1 MYCPLHTIVSSEG
14 ISPVATPE
22 TQRLVAGRYALQ
34 AELGRGGMGV
44 VWRAEDRVIGRPVA
58 VKELRLPDDLHG
70 ERRDILEER
79 VLREARSAG
88 RLSDPTVVTVF
99 DVVSDTGRLYL
110 VMELVEGP
118 TLTQWVAANGPMPP
132 AAVALLGKQVLSAL
146 ENAHSAGIVHRDVK
160 PSNIMVLPSGRAK
173 LADFGIA
180 RIDDD
185 PRLTNTG
192 AVIGSPGYLAPE
204 RIQHAVATPATDLWA
219 LGATLFFAVEGYAAF
234 ERANTA
240 ATLYAV
246 TNEVPYLSRC
256 QGPLAS
262 AIMGL
267 LIGAPSARLS
277 HQQAMHLLDL
287 AGNQSAGATTTAIAA
302 PVTEPKRGRRIAALV
317 GAAVVLAA
325 AAFGGGWLTGRLDV
339 PETVVA
345 SPAIQTTWSYGPGAE
360 IPQFK
365 LYNGYCAGG
374 AMQAGHAY
382 TASMSCDEPH
392 DVQVFGT
399 TTPLDTNYKGSY
411 PGEDVLAR
419 SAEGYCA
426 LVFESAKIA
435 PTDKDSKLRFRALV
449 PGEQAWNH
457 VKTEDDPD
465 GGARDAFCLVFS
477 ANGSQLTDTVI
488 AKTS

>member
-1 MYCPLHTIVSSEG
+1 M
-14 ISPVATPE
+14 ATPE
-22 TQRLVAGRYALQ
+22 TQRLVAGRYALL

-58 VKELRLPDDLHG
+58 VKELRLPEGLLG
-70 ERRDILEER
+70 EQREILEER

-88 RLSDPTVVTVF
+88 RLNDPTAVTVF
-99 DVVSDTGRLYL
+99 DVVGDGGRLYL

-132 AAVALLGKQVLSAL
+132 AAAAALGKQVLSAL
-146 ENAHSAGIVHRDVK
+146 ENAHSVGIVHRDVK

-185 PRLTNTG
+185 PRLTTTG
-192 AVIGSPGYLAPE
+192 AVVGSPGYLAPE

-219 LGATLFFAVEGYAAF
+219 LGATLFYAVEGYAAF

-262 AIMGL
+262 AVMGL
-267 LIGAPSARLS
+267 LIASPEARLS

-287 AGNQSAGATTTAIAA
+287 AGSLGPTGVTTQITS
-302 PVTEPKRGRRIAALV
+302 PTMTTKPRRGKRIAALV

-325 AAFGGGWLTGRLDV
+325 ACFGGGWLSGKLGV
-339 PETVVA
+339 PDTAVT
-345 SPAIQTTWSYGPGAE
+345 SPAILPTWTYGPGGQ
-360 IPQFK
+360 IPKFK
-365 LYNGYCAGG
+365 LYTGYCAGG
-374 AMQAGHAY
+374 AMEVGRAY

-392 DVQVFGT
+392 DIQVFGISDA
-399 TTPLDTNYKGSY
+399 LDTNYKGAY
-411 PGEDVLAR
+411 PGQDALAR

-426 LVFESAKIA
+426 LLFASGKIA
-435 PTDKDSKLRFRALV
+435 PTDKDSTLRFRALV
-449 PGEQAWNH
+449 PDNQAWDH
-457 VKTEDDPD
+457 VKTEDEPD
-465 GGARDAFCLVFS
+465 GGARDAYCVVSS
-477 ANGSQLTDTVI
+477 ANGSQLTESVI
-488 AKTS
+488 AKSS

>member
-1 MYCPLHTIVSSEG
+1 MAT
-14 ISPVATPE
+14 TPE
-22 TQRLVAGRYALQ
+22 TQRLVAGRYALL

-99 DVVSDTGRLYL
+99 DVVSDNGRLFL

-118 TLTQWVAANGPMPP
+118 TLTQRVAADGPMPP
-132 AAVALLGKQVLSAL
+132 AAVAALGKQLLSAL
-146 ENAHSAGIVHRDVK
+146 ENAHSTGIVHRDVK

-267 LIGAPSARLS
+267 LITSPEARLS

-287 AGNQSAGATTTAIAA
+287 AANQSPGNTTTALATA
-302 PVTEPKRGRRIAALV
+302 PVTKPKRGKQIAALV

-339 PETVVA
+339 PDTAVV

-360 IPQFK
+360 VPQFK
-365 LYNGYCAGG
+365 LYTGSCAGG
-374 AMQAGHAY
+374 AMVTGHAY
-382 TASMSCDEPH
+382 TTSMSCDEPH

-399 TTPLDTNYKGSY
+399 TTPLDTNYKGAY
-411 PGEDVLAR
+411 PGDDVLAR

-426 LVFESAKIA
+426 LLFESNKIA
-435 PTDKDSKLRFRALV
+435 PKDKDSTLRFRALV
-449 PGEQAWNH
+449 PGEQAWEH
-457 VKTEDDPD
+457 VKTEDEPD
-465 GGARDAFCLVFS
+465 GGARDAFCLVYS
-477 ANGSQLTDTVI
+477 ANGSQLKDTVL

>member
-1 MYCPLHTIVSSEG
+1 M
-14 ISPVATPE
+14 ATPE
-22 TQRLVAGRYALQ
+22 TQRLVAGRYALL

-44 VWRAEDRVIGRPVA
+44 VWRGEDRVIGRPVA

-99 DVVSDTGRLYL
+99 DVVSDSGRLFL

-132 AAVALLGKQVLSAL
+132 AAAAALGRQVLAAL

-256 QGPLAS
+256 RGPLAS

-267 LIGAPSARLS
+267 LIGSPEARLS

-287 AGNQSAGATTTAIAA
+287 AGSQSPDNTTTAVAA
-302 PVTEPKRGRRIAALV
+302 ASVANPKRGKQIAALV
-317 GAAVVLAA
+317 GAAVGRAGRRGPRRRLADRPAGRARHRGGLAGHPAHLELRPGHRDPPVQAVQRLLRRRRHAGRPRLHGLDGVRRA
-325 AAFGGGWLTGRLDV
+325 ARRPGLRHHDPVGHQLQGRL
-339 PETVVA
+339 
-345 SPAIQTTWSYGPGAE
+345 PG
-360 IPQFK
+360 
-365 LYNGYCAGG
+365 
-374 AMQAGHAY
+374 
-382 TASMSCDEPH
+382 
-392 DVQVFGT
+392 
-399 TTPLDTNYKGSY
+399 
-411 PGEDVLAR
+411 
-419 SAEGYCA
+419 
-426 LVFESAKIA
+426 
-435 PTDKDSKLRFRALV
+435 
-449 PGEQAWNH
+449 
-457 VKTEDDPD
+457 
-465 GGARDAFCLVFS
+465 
-477 ANGSQLTDTVI
+477 
-488 AKTS
+488 